1 MLLAW
6 PLCVTLSL
14 GPASAAAAP
23 APADD
28 LVKFDAGFREGQA
41 QFNRGEYLAAA
52 RTWTAAVARLRES
65 PDNKDNRAAV
75 YTYIAEAYRKTVLGG
90 AGIDIVREGLAV
102 LDAYAESHAAA
113 YPREVLPPQIAET
126 RRHFRA
132 ASEAADAAAKDSISG
147 SSSPQGGVDGAAD
160 PKPWKGLTIGGG
172 VALGLGLGA
181 LGMFA
186 GGFVG
191 ARRAERD
198 YDDPAN
204 ACPASDPVGHCA
216 GIDRHGRSS
225 SAVATVGVI
234 LGPALLGT
242 GVALLAIGLRRRAV
256 GRRVA
261 VAPLLGPR
269 TAGLT
274 AVLRF

>member
-1 MLLAW
+1 MGTRRVRGRMLLAW

-14 GPASAAAAP
+14 GSASATAAP
-23 APADD
+23 APAGD

-90 AGIDIVREGLAV
+90 AGIDIVREALAV
-102 LDAYAESHAAA
+102 LDGYAESHAAA
-113 YPREVLPPQIAET
+113 YPREVLPPQI
-126 RRHFRA
+126 
-132 ASEAADAAAKDSISG
+132 
-147 SSSPQGGVDGAAD
+147 
-160 PKPWKGLTIGGG
+160 
-172 VALGLGLGA
+172 
-181 LGMFA
+181 
-186 GGFVG
+186 
-191 ARRAERD
+191 
-198 YDDPAN
+198 
-204 ACPASDPVGHCA
+204 
-216 GIDRHGRSS
+216 DRQGRSS
-225 SAVATVGVI
+225 SAVTTVGVI
-234 LGPALLGT
+234 VGPALLGA

-261 VAPLLGPR
+261 VAPLFGPR
-269 TAGLT
+269 TAGLA